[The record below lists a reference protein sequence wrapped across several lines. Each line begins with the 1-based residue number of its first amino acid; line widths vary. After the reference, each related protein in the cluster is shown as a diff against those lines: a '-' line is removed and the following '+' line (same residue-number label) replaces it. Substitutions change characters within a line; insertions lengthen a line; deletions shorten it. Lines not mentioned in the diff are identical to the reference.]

1 MGKQG
6 IILIDKPEG
15 ITSRKALDRVMAI
28 LKVKRA
34 GHFGSLDPFAT
45 GLLCIGVG
53 QGTKLLPFMHT
64 HDKEYVA
71 TIGFD
76 MSTDTD
82 DITGKPIERFND
94 VSIDI
99 EKSKAWFDQ
108 NKGWIN
114 QTPPRYCAQKFN
126 GKPLYKLTRANVD
139 VQPRPK
145 QVYIENTE
153 ILDYGPD
160 WINARIICSRGT
172 YIRSIARDL
181 GIYLGYGGYLRELRR
196 FRSEGFQINDAVT
209 IDALREKM
217 SEGEDLVIPLSSAL
231 HIPKVKVTRTG
242 EAGILDGNPIQV
254 SWLLDE
260 VTVKEGSYVAMLST
274 DMRLL
279 CVARYQPC
287 VGIWGYVER
296 GFRPY

>member
-15 ITSRKALDRVMAI
+15 ITSRKALDRVMGM

-53 QGTKLLPFMHT
+53 QGTKLLPFMHA
-64 HDKEYVA
+64 HEKEYVA

-82 DITGKPIERFND
+82 DVTGTPTRRFCN

-99 EKSKAWFDQ
+99 EKSRQWFEQ

-114 QTPPRYCAQKFN
+114 QVPPRYCAQKFN
-126 GKPLYKLTRANVD
+126 GKPLYKLTRENQD

-145 QVYIENTE
+145 QVYIENTD
-153 ILDYGPD
+153 ILEYGPD
-160 WINARIICSRGT
+160 WINARIVCSRGT

-181 GIYLGYGGYLRELRR
+181 GAYLGYGGYLRELRR
-196 FRSEGFQINDAVT
+196 FKSEGFHLDDAST
-209 IDALREKM
+209 IDALREKV
-217 SEGEDLVIPLSSAL
+217 SNGEDVIIPLSSAL
-231 HIPKVKVTRTG
+231 HIPKVRVTRTG
-242 EAGILDGNPIQV
+242 ESGILDGNPIQV
-254 SWLLDE
+254 SWLLDD
-260 VTVKEGSYVAMLST
+260 VNVKQGSYVAMLNT

-279 CVARYQPC
+279 CIARSQPFE
-287 VGIWGYVER
+287 GIWGYIER
-296 GFRPY
+296 GFQPY

>member
-28 LKVKRA
+28 LKAKRA
-34 GHFGSLDPFAT
+34 GHFGTLDPFAT

-53 QGTKLLPFMHT
+53 QGTKLLPFMHA
-64 HDKEYVA
+64 HEKEYVA

-76 MSTDTD
+76 MCTDTD
-82 DITGKPIERFND
+82 DVTGTPMESFYN

-99 EKSKAWFDQ
+99 DKALAWFDK
-108 NKGWIN
+108 NKGWID
-114 QTPPRYCAQKFN
+114 QLPPRYCAQKIN
-126 GKPLYKLTRANVD
+126 GKPLYKLTRANQEVE
-139 VQPRPK
+139 PRSK
-145 QVYIENTE
+145 QVFIEHTE
-153 ILDYGPD
+153 VLDYGPD

-181 GIYLGYGGYLRELRR
+181 GAYLGYGGYLRELRR
-196 FRSEGFQINDAVT
+196 FRSEGFHLDDAMT
-209 IDALREKM
+209 IDTLGEKV
-217 SEGEDLVIPLSSAL
+217 SKGEDVVIPLSSAL
-231 HIPKVKVTRTG
+231 HIPKVRVTRTG
-242 EAGILDGNPIQV
+242 ESGILDGNPIQV

-260 VTVKEGSYVAMLST
+260 VDVSQGSYVAVLNT

-279 CVARYQPC
+279 CVARSQPC
-287 VGIWGYVER
+287 AGIWGYIER